1 MGGLRQRI
9 NQWRGPKRVEKTA
22 LIPNFVIDKLA
33 KDAEAAGIRVTK
45 HDLLMAWIYKVSIT
59 HL

>member
-1 MGGLRQRI
+1 
-9 NQWRGPKRVEKTA
+9 VEKTA